1 MFFRISHLHD
11 RPTEGAMQACH
22 HVHAAGLMPNDM
34 NRFLHS
40 NAREVLFV
48 I

>member
-1 MFFRISHLHD
+1 MFFRISHLHNMLQEA
-11 RPTEGAMQACH
+11 RVAVCH
-22 HVHAAGLMPNDM
+22 PVHAAGTLPNDM

-40 NAREVLFV
+40 NSREVLFV